1 MNNIYHRN
9 RETPLNHI
17 GSEAFSLSL
26 FRRTDL
32 RQNLKEVLTDLFCV
46 KAVGLADEP
55 DGIRQ
60 QDVALRF
67 LCFVFLLLLIF
78 FVCDLLH
85 LHFLLQKQPGHPD
98 FHNLPL
104 KRQLTPQA
112 AKSAEEKFNCINLGD
127 FISRNINDVSLSCN
141 ALSFLSLV
149 LITEICFI
157 SSNSAFRSSRNS
169 GSMTL
174 WMFSMLV

>member
-1 MNNIYHRN
+1 MTTYYAHVDSHD
-9 RETPLNHI
+9 E
-17 GSEAFSLSL
+17 
-26 FRRTDL
+26 
-32 RQNLKEVLTDLFCV
+32 LTDVDMSLMI
-46 KAVGLADEP
+46 K
-55 DGIRQ
+55 DGYGSDNVQNI
-60 QDVALRF
+60 
-67 LCFVFLLLLIF
+67 
-78 FVCDLLH
+78 
-85 LHFLLQKQPGHPD
+85 
-98 FHNLPL
+98 
-104 KRQLTPQA
+104 
-112 AKSAEEKFNCINLGD
+112 EINLGV